1 MKAFFQN
8 IEGAYHTEVGP
19 QMKGKKEQPNVLE
32 NQGLTK
38 KPQNIVDKHPER
50 YYI

>member
-1 MKAFFQN
+1 MNTFLRN
-8 IEGAYHTEVGP
+8 SEGAYHTEVSP
-19 QMKGKKEQPNVLE
+19 QMKGKKEQSNILE

-38 KPQNIVDKHPER
+38 KPQNMVDNLPER

>member
-1 MKAFFQN
+1 MNTFFGN
-8 IEGAYHTEVGP
+8 IEGAYHTEVSP
-19 QMKGKKEQPNVLE
+19 QMKGKKERANLLE

-38 KPQNIVDKHPER
+38 KPQNMVDKLPER